1 MTRLGLRKL
10 FAKLLCQLGR
20 IAEIGIIYV
29 RVLRDDRLDSA
40 AHPVRG
46 LALGQPD
53 GLKQFVDVARP
64 DLRDRQLSDGGVGV
78 AFKRS
83 RPLVAVLLAPGRP
96 LRAYIGLGAFL
107 ERRCCAL
114 RFHRLGL
121 LPCLAAFLHDVH
133 AGCAAI
139 TLDA

>member
-1 MTRLGLRKL
+1 MVTNDALGPLRKL

-64 DLRDRQLSDGGVGV
+64 ARFSGI
-78 AFKRS
+78 
-83 RPLVAVLLAPGRP
+83 RP
-96 LRAYIGLGAFL
+96 
-107 ERRCCAL
+107 
-114 RFHRLGL
+114 
-121 LPCLAAFLHDVH
+121 
-133 AGCAAI
+133 
-139 TLDA
+139 